1 MNQVSR
7 NIALWLVVVLMAL
20 LLVNFFSRT
29 QRSVPDKIFSEFL
42 DDVRVGKVTSVTIQG
57 NQILG
62 DGLTGTISVPTLP
75 TTPIWSK
82 PYATRASR

>member
-42 DDVRVGKVTSVTIQG
+42 DDVAAGRVTSVTIRV
-57 NQILG
+57 IKSLV
-62 DGLTGTISVPTLP
+62 TRAESISVRTLP
-75 TTPIWSK
+75 TTRIWLK
-82 PYATRASR
+82 PYAIRASK